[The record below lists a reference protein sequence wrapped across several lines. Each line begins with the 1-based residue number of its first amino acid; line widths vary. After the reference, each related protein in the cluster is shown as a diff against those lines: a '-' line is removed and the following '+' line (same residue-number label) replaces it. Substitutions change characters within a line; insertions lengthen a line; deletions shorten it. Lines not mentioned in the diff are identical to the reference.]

1 MIWFLFIIWWFDFLK
16 QRIKQHDFSMNAL
29 NVYVKCGC
37 VCLVFLLCMRFSVRE
52 LGCFLLHFLHFHP
65 IFSLSYSPISTC
77 SYVLCVVLV
86 STICFPTLYYSA
98 CKSAVFNLSGV
109 VVYDRVCVVC
119 GCHHHHELKTH
130 THTHTL
136 TVLTHT
142 KANLEGRYNNTQRGL
157 GKEKLTRGRVR

>member
-1 MIWFLFIIWWFDFLK
+1 MWL
-16 QRIKQHDFSMNAL
+16 
-29 NVYVKCGC
+29 C
-37 VCLVFLLCMRFSVRE
+37 VSRFSSLYEIFCARVG
-52 LGCFLLHFLHFHP
+52 LFSSSFSF
-65 IFSLSYSPISTC
+65 ISIQFSLSYSPISTC

-119 GCHHHHELKTH
+119 GCHHHHERKTH

-142 KANLEGRYNNTQRGL
+142 KANLEGRYNNTQREGENARGL
-157 GKEKLTRGRVR
+157 GKEELTRGSVR